1 MRFNRW
7 WALIGR
13 FASLAAMFAASAT
26 MRAQSGPPPAGPGAN
41 MFYRAIG
48 PGSGPDDVIGFVG
61 FEAWLGRKTIT
72 GAPFSATYSQQTTQ
86 TLADGNHIQRAA
98 TGTLARDSSGR
109 THRDLTLPA
118 IGEWATSGK
127 APPHLVLINDPVAGA
142 DYVLDTDQK
151 TARKMALLGG
161 KFGKGGSS
169 GAPPPFAQE
178 RQNESTTTSLGT
190 QMIGGVSAQGTRTTR
205 TIPEGTIGNEKPIVV
220 TVDRW
225 YSPDLQMNVM
235 IKRSDPRTGDSVFQ
249 LANIVRSEPDASLF
263 QVPSDYTV
271 KEGGKMG
278 LGRKGPMPPPPPQ
291 N

>member
-1 MRFNRW
+1 MRFNGW
-7 WALIGR
+7 SALIGR

-26 MRAQSGPPPAGPGAN
+26 MRAQSGRPRQAGGD

-127 APPHLVLINDPVAGA
+127 P
-142 DYVLDTDQK
+142 
-151 TARKMALLGG
+151 R
-161 KFGKGGSS
+161 
-169 GAPPPFAQE
+169 
-178 RQNESTTTSLGT
+178 
-190 QMIGGVSAQGTRTTR
+190 RT
-205 TIPEGTIGNEKPIVV
+205 
-220 TVDRW
+220 
-225 YSPDLQMNVM
+225 
-235 IKRSDPRTGDSVFQ
+235 
-249 LANIVRSEPDASLF
+249 
-263 QVPSDYTV
+263 
-271 KEGGKMG
+271 
-278 LGRKGPMPPPPPQ
+278 
-291 N
+291 